1 MIYDEPET
9 ASIDDLLEDYIQAL
23 VGVPEEV
30 EIEKTE
36 SATTL
41 IYTIDV
47 THDDRGKIIGKGG
60 SIINSLKTIFKA
72 LGCKHGKKVILEIKE

>member
-47 THDDRGKIIGKGG
+47 IHDDRGKIIGKGG